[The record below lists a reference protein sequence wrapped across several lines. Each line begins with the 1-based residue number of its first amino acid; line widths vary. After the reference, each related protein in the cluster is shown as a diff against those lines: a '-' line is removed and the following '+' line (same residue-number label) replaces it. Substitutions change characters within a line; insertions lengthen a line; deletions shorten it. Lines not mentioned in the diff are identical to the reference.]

1 MNFREWRE
9 KGQFPLSSYDLDV
22 SQERLLE
29 NTMDLSL
36 AEGMQDKERKP
47 LSY

>member
-1 MNFREWRE
+1 VRGKRY
-9 KGQFPLSSYDLDV
+9 FPLSSYDLDI

-29 NTMDLSL
+29 NTMDLCL
-36 AEGMQDKERKP
+36 AELMQDKERKP